1 ESSMSTNI
9 SMTPEI
15 IHVEHMNNKSEPSS
29 RIIELVNDKPEISP
43 DLPVN
48 NKSKASNEKA
58 ISQPEPLPPSYLTR
72 EQREVRLRKWA
83 VDHGENPD
91 KFMTITE
98 KDIDLSRIYRDR
110 MMSDAEIIQ
119 FARDT
124 NEDPESLM
132 YANRRE
138 RLISEEIYLHE
149 WED

>member
-1 ESSMSTNI
+1 
-9 SMTPEI
+9 
-15 IHVEHMNNKSEPSS
+15 MNNK
-29 RIIELVNDKPEISP
+29 PEITP

-48 NKSKASNEKA
+48 DKSKSSNEKA

-110 MMSDAEIIQ
+110 MMSDA
-119 FARDT
+119 
-124 NEDPESLM
+124 
-132 YANRRE
+132 
-138 RLISEEIYLHE
+138 
-149 WED
+149 